1 MNKVYFIFNT
11 KDGYYLVESK
21 DVDKIPKPRE
31 LIRRASAVEV
41 LREFAAKE
49 GIVFSV
55 DKARA
60 RSKHTEETKRKIS
73 ASMKENHPHVNGI
86 SEEHRQN
93 IIKHCAGKYRGED
106 NNMYGRKHKLTTKL
120 KMSQKRRQRV
130 PYKYICGPNG
140 KVTSI
145 PHTDPVPDGYQ
156 LGTKYDPYR
165 PPIE

>member
-1 MNKVYFIFNT
+1 MSKSYFIFNT
-11 KDGYYLVESK
+11 TTGYYLVESK

-31 LIRRASAVEV
+31 LIRRAVAVEV
-41 LREFAAKE
+41 LREFAAKQ

-60 RSKHTEETKRKIS
+60 RTKHTEETKRKIGEGV
-73 ASMKENHPHVNGI
+73 KEAHPHKDGLTEDHKKKI
-86 SEEHRQN
+86 SKNHT
-93 IIKHCAGKYRGED
+93 GKYRGED
-106 NNMYGRKHKLTTKL
+106 NNMYGRKQKLTTKL

-165 PPIE
+165 IIE

>member
-1 MNKVYFIFNT
+1 MKSYFIFNT
-11 KDGYYLVESK
+11 STGYYLVESK

-73 ASMKENHPHVNGI
+73 EGVKEAHPNKDGLT
-86 SEEHRQN
+86 EEHKKKISKN
-93 IIKHCAGKYRGED
+93 HTGKYRGSN
-106 NNMYGRKHKLTTKL
+106 NNMWEKKHRYTTKQ

-140 KVTSI
+140 KITSI
-145 PHTDPVPDGYQ
+145 PHTDPVPDGWQ
-156 LGTKYDPYR
+156 LGRIYDMYR
-165 PPIE
+165 PT